1 MTDTIQLPA
10 PPAADRPTARTE
22 RPLFVEPTV
31 PATSSSIGPGSQP
44 RSPGGTTRSHLA
56 KKLRF
61 FRAYMTGKPVWV
73 TWQVTY
79 NCKYACSFC
88 DYWQNDFQ
96 PDEENS
102 LEDFRIGA
110 KKLGQLGSM
119 IVSLAGGEPLLRPD
133 LHEIVAILAE
143 DHFPFFTTSGS
154 GMTQKRARQLWE
166 HGLWGATVS
175 IDYANPERHARSRG
189 IKYAF
194 ERAITAIEQLLET
207 RTHPSF
213 QRVQIMSVLT
223 DDNLDEMPALAE
235 LAEKLGVWW
244 RVQPY
249 STMKTGDE
257 KQRHQY
263 GAPQVLLDLKR
274 RYPRTFHSNAV
285 YLEKFDEAANGGV
298 SGCIAG
304 KSMFNIDNK
313 MTVSKC
319 VEFNASE
326 PLGNLRT
333 DSIREILTALRLS
346 HAKNTCTSC
355 WYSCRGE
362 VEVLYHPRG
371 FIDRMST
378 LLWQDSTQKGA
389 PSDVFAELA
398 RRDRQSGL
406 RSPAAIGARYAT
418 APSSAPVTLR
428 IATSPDRLPI
438 LKEETR

>member
-10 PPAADRPTARTE
+10 PAPATRPAPRRAALPDERPAHAPSAPGPTE
-22 RPLFVEPTV
+22 R
-31 PATSSSIGPGSQP
+31 
-44 RSPGGTTRSHLA
+44 RSPAGPTRSHLA

-88 DYWQNDFQ
+88 DYWQNDFK
-96 PDEENS
+96 PGEENT
-102 LEDFRIGA
+102 LEDFRIGS
-110 KKLGQLGSM
+110 KKLAELGSM
-119 IVSLAGGEPLLRPD
+119 IISMAGGEPLLRPD

-154 GMTQKRARQLWE
+154 GMTPKRARQLWE

-257 KQRHQY
+257 KQRHLH

-304 KSMFNIDNK
+304 KSMFNVDNK
-313 MTVSKC
+313 MIVSKC

-333 DSIREILTALRLS
+333 QSMSEILPALRRS
-346 HAKNTCTSC
+346 HANNTCTSC

-389 PSDVFAELA
+389 SSEVFAELA

-406 RSPAAIGARYAT
+406 RSPAAIGTRFAT
-418 APSSAPVTLR
+418 APSSAPAALR